1 MNSPSVSDG
10 VNRHKDQITAG
21 AGSNAIKTIEKP
33 DRGGVTIGADP
44 TACTENLNTGVP
56 IMKSAQDGA
65 CLIAGHS
72 IGP

>member
-44 TACTENLNTGVP
+44 PLRVP
-56 IMKSAQDGA
+56 KT
-65 CLIAGHS
+65 
-72 IGP
+72 